1 MPIICL
7 ITFLLCCI
15 FVLLLTPAKYV
26 NFIRYFSLIASFFV
40 LLVVF
45 VLVLK
50 FNIAESLLKYTV
62 HFSWSNFLNIY
73 YSGGVDGVSLLFLL
87 LTAFLIPF
95 CILYSWG
102 QFLYFFKELML
113 LLFLIEFLLFNFF
126 FVSDLF
132 FFSYFSR
139 VFFSLCLF

>member
-1 MPIICL
+1 MPIVFL
-7 ITFLLCCI
+7 ITFLLFSM
-15 FVLLLTPAKYV
+15 FVLLITPAKYV
-26 NFIRYFSLIASFFV
+26 GFIRYFSLIISFFV

-45 VLVLK
+45 VLILK
-50 FNIAESLLKYTV
+50 FDISESLLKYTV

-95 CILYSWG
+95 CVLYSWG

-113 LLFLIEFLLFNFF
+113 LLFPIEFLLFNF
-126 FVSDLF
+126 
-132 FFSYFSR
+132 
-139 VFFSLCLF
+139 